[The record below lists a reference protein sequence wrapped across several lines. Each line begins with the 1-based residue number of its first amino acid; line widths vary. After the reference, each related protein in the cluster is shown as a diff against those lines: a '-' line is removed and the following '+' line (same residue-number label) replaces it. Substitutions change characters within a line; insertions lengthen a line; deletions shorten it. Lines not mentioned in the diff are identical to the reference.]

1 MWMNLQSAC
10 VFMLVHV
17 HAYVC
22 ACLHMHVEVSGQPR
36 YYSSV
41 DFRLAR
47 QDSSLFGQDLSD

>member
-1 MWMNLQSAC
+1 MNLQSAC